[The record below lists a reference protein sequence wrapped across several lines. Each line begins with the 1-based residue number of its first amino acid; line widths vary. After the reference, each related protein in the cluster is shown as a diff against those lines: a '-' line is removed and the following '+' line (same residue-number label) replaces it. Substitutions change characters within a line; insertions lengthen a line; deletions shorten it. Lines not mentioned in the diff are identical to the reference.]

1 MTNYNRIMQV
11 AHAVPEKI
19 VTNDDLAKIVD
30 TSDEWIFSRTGIKQR
45 RIAQTENT
53 SDLCIKVAQDLL
65 AKSQVSAE
73 QLDFVIVATMT
84 PDYQSPS
91 VACQVQGAIGA
102 VNAFAFDLSAACA
115 GFVYALSTADKLLKA
130 KTNQAYGL
138 VIGGEVLSRVIDWQD
153 RSTCVLFGDAAAGVL
168 LTNQS
173 SYGIMRDQLLADGT
187 RATALTSGGCMQN
200 SPFAETIDPS
210 SRCLRM
216 NGRDIFD
223 FATRDVAKS
232 LSEFVGDDLAT
243 IDYFLLH
250 QANARILDK
259 MSKKLHV
266 ERSRFLQN
274 MDRYGNT
281 SAASIPLLLSE
292 KVADQ
297 TLSLNGKQKLV
308 LSGFGGGLAYG
319 HLLLTL

>member
-19 VTNDDLAKIVD
+19 VTNDDLAKVVD

-130 KTNQAYGL
+130 KTNQSYGM

-173 SYGIMRDQLLADGT
+173 TYGIIRDQLLADGT
-187 RATALTSGGCMQN
+187 RSNSLTSGGNLQN
-200 SPFAETIDPS
+200 SPFILSKDDS
-210 SRCLRM
+210 QRCLRM

-232 LSEFVGDDLAT
+232 LSEFVGNDLED

-266 ERSRFLQN
+266 DRERFLQN

-297 TLSLNGKQKLV
+297 TLSLEGKQKVV

>member
-1 MTNYNRIMQV
+1 MANYNRIIQV

-19 VTNDDLAKIVD
+19 VTNEDLAQIVD
-30 TSDEWIFSRTGIKQR
+30 TSDEWIYSRTGIKER
-45 RIAQTENT
+45 RIAQNERT
-53 SDLCIKVAQDLL
+53 SDLCIKVAEDLL
-65 AKSQVSAE
+65 AKSQLSPE
-73 QLDFVIVATMT
+73 QIDFILVATMT

-91 VACQVQGAIGA
+91 VACQVQGAIRA
-102 VNAFAFDLSAACA
+102 NRAFAFDLSAACA

-130 KTNQAYGL
+130 KTERSYGM
-138 VIGGEVLSRVIDWQD
+138 VIGGEVLSRTLDWQD

-168 LTNQS
+168 LSNQS
-173 SYGIMRDQLLADGT
+173 EYGIIRDRLFADGN
-187 RATALTSGGCMQN
+187 RAQALTSGGCLTS
-200 SPFAETIDPS
+200 SPFNTSNQDAS
-210 SRCLRM
+210 NYLKM

-232 LSEFVGDDLAT
+232 LAEFVGRDLSEV
-243 IDYFLLH
+243 DYFLLH

-259 MSKKLHV
+259 MSKKLGV
-266 ERSRFLQN
+266 ERDRFLQN

-292 KVADQ
+292 KIADH
-297 TLSLNGKQKLV
+297 TLSLGKNQKLI

-319 HLLLTL
+319 HILLTL